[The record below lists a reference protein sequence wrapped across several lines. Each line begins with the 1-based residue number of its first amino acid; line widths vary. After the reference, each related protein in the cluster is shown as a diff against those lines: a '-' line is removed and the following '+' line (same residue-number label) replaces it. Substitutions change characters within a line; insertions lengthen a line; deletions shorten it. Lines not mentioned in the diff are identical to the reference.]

1 MKKKMTFANFFA
13 LLGGLALFLYGMQ
26 MMSTGL
32 EIAARNRMRAILKRV
47 TANRCVGVLT
57 GAIITAII
65 QSSSATTV
73 MVVGFVNSGV
83 MTLSQATW
91 IIMGANIGTTITGQL
106 IALDIGAVAPLIAF
120 IGVIITV
127 FCKNDRVKHIGEIVA
142 GLGILFTG
150 MNMMSDAMAPLA
162 YEEGF
167 INIMAKAKNP
177 IPGILTGM
185 VFTAII
191 QSSSA
196 SVGILQVLA
205 GSGVMGLDSA
215 AYILFGQNIGTCIT
229 AMLASVGT
237 NRNAKRATIIHVM
250 FNVFGTVIF
259 TMLCLITPLI
269 SVIQGFTPESV
280 QSQIANLHTIFN
292 VVTTLILLP
301 VGTWLPK
308 IATRLLGDETTGSVK
323 INENGMCVKYLMD
336 IEHVHTDKMMNP
348 VICIEEL
355 RKEILRMLKM
365 AQKNVIESFE
375 LFSKWDHRDYSEVE
389 RTEDYV
395 DFLNKEISKYITFTV
410 ARDTTME
417 EGQVFNSLFTV
428 TSNIE
433 RISDHAMNVAGYS
446 QMMDIK
452 AITVSE
458 QAYSEVDEIK
468 RTCKS
473 AMDILAETDTDIAG
487 WHSKVAQLEQQID
500 DMTVE
505 YRDNMYKRVKE
516 GNCSYEGNILFSEML
531 TDFERIGDHALNIA
545 DEMLK
550 IAKVYKL

>member
-1 MKKKMTFANFFA
+1 MPISE
-13 LLGGLALFLYGMQ
+13 Q
-26 MMSTGL
+26 
-32 EIAARNRMRAILKRV
+32 
-47 TANRCVGVLT
+47 
-57 GAIITAII
+57 
-65 QSSSATTV
+65 
-73 MVVGFVNSGV
+73 
-83 MTLSQATW
+83 
-91 IIMGANIGTTITGQL
+91 QL

-162 YEEGF
+162 YEDGF

-185 VFTAII
+185 IFTAII

-355 RKEILRMLKM
+355 RKEISRMLKM

-389 RTEDYV
+389 RTEEYV

-458 QAYSEVDEIK
+458 QAYREVDEIK

>member
-1 MKKKMTFANFFA
+1 
-13 LLGGLALFLYGMQ
+13 
-26 MMSTGL
+26 
-32 EIAARNRMRAILKRV
+32 
-47 TANRCVGVLT
+47 
-57 GAIITAII
+57 
-65 QSSSATTV
+65 
-73 MVVGFVNSGV
+73 
-83 MTLSQATW
+83 
-91 IIMGANIGTTITGQL
+91 
-106 IALDIGAVAPLIAF
+106 
-120 IGVIITV
+120 
-127 FCKNDRVKHIGEIVA
+127 
-142 GLGILFTG
+142 
-150 MNMMSDAMAPLA
+150 
-162 YEEGF
+162 
-167 INIMAKAKNP
+167 
-177 IPGILTGM
+177 
-185 VFTAII
+185 
-191 QSSSA
+191 
-196 SVGILQVLA
+196 
-205 GSGVMGLDSA
+205 
-215 AYILFGQNIGTCIT
+215 
-229 AMLASVGT
+229 
-237 NRNAKRATIIHVM
+237 M

-355 RKEILRMLKM
+355 RKEISRMLKM

-389 RTEDYV
+389 RTEEYV

-452 AITVSE
+452 AIKVSE